1 MKLKFLFTTLLFF
14 SAFMPIFAEER
25 QAPPDAKKVE
35 LDYLRNRPKD
45 TTPEE
50 VNATCYYLNG
60 NLHIEF
66 ITPEGKAT
74 ATITHMDNGD
84 AISRTFLTFSPAT
97 ISIGTTPGIYEILLT
112 TSHGGKYRGY
122 LLIE

>member
-1 MKLKFLFTTLLFF
+1 M
-14 SAFMPIFAEER
+14 
-25 QAPPDAKKVE
+25 
-35 LDYLRNRPKD
+35 RPMN

-50 VNATCYYLNG
+50 VNATCYYING

-84 AISRTFLTFSPAT
+84 AISRTFLTFSPTT
-97 ISIGTTPGIYEILLT
+97 ITIGTAPGIYEILIDT
-112 TSHGGKYRGY
+112 TSGGKYLGY
-122 LLIE
+122 LTLE

>member
-1 MKLKFLFTTLLFF
+1 MKLKILLSLVLLF
-14 SAFMPIFAEER
+14 SASTMIFAEEHK
-25 QAPPDAKKVE
+25 PPDSKHVE
-35 LDYLRNRPKD
+35 LDYLRKRPKD

-50 VNATCYYLNG
+50 VNATCYYING

-84 AISRTFLTFSPAT
+84 AISRTFLTFSPTT
-97 ISIGTTPGIYEILLT
+97 ITIGTAIYEILIDT
-112 TSHGGKYRGY
+112 TSGGKYLGY
-122 LLIE
+122 LTLE

>member
-1 MKLKFLFTTLLFF
+1 MKLKILLSLVLLF
-14 SAFMPIFAEER
+14 SASTMIFAEEHK
-25 QAPPDAKKVE
+25 PPDSKHVE
-35 LDYLRNRPKD
+35 LDYLRKRPKD

-50 VNATCYYLNG
+50 VNATCYYING

-84 AISRTFLTFSPAT
+84 AISRTFTT
-97 ISIGTTPGIYEILLT
+97 ITIGTAPGIYEILIDT
-112 TSHGGKYRGY
+112 TSGGKYLGY
-122 LLIE
+122 LTLE

>member
-1 MKLKFLFTTLLFF
+1 MKLKILLSLVLLF
-14 SAFMPIFAEER
+14 SASTMIFAEEHK
-25 QAPPDAKKVE
+25 PPDSKHVE
-35 LDYLRNRPKD
+35 LDYLRKRPKD

-50 VNATCYYLNG
+50 VNATCYYING

-84 AISRTFLTFSPAT
+84 AISRTFLTFSPASIT
-97 ISIGTTPGIYEILLT
+97 IGTAPGIYDHRQLLVY
-112 TSHGGKYRGY
+112 K
-122 LLIE
+122 LIT

>member
-1 MKLKFLFTTLLFF
+1 MNPKVFIIAILLSLSSSILASESAPRGATGIIIESLK
-14 SAFMPIFAEER
+14 
-25 QAPPDAKKVE
+25 K
-35 LDYLRNRPKD
+35 RPKD

-74 ATITHMDNGD
+74 ATITHMDSGD

-97 ISIGTTPGIYEILLT
+97 ISIGTVPGLYEILIDT
-112 TSHGGKYRGY
+112 TSGGKYLGH
-122 LLIE
+122 LTID

>member
-1 MKLKFLFTTLLFF
+1 M
-14 SAFMPIFAEER
+14 IFAEEHK
-25 QAPPDAKKVE
+25 PPDGKQVE
-35 LDYLRNRPKD
+35 IESLRKRPKD

-50 VNATCYYLNG
+50 INATCYYLNG

-74 ATITHMDNGD
+74 ATITHMDSGD

-97 ISIGTTPGIYEILLT
+97 ITIGTTPGIYEILIDT
-112 TSHGGKYRGY
+112 TFGGKYRGY
-122 LLIE
+122 LAIE

>member
-1 MKLKFLFTTLLFF
+1 MKLKILLSLVLLF
-14 SAFMPIFAEER
+14 SASTMIFAEEHK
-25 QAPPDAKKVE
+25 PPDSKHVE
-35 LDYLRNRPKD
+35 LDYLRKRPKN

-50 VNATCYYLNG
+50 VNATCYYING

-84 AISRTFLTFSPAT
+84 AISRTFLTFSPTT
-97 ISIGTTPGIYEILLT
+97 ITIGTAPGIYEILIDT
-112 TSHGGKYRGY
+112 TSGGKYLGY
-122 LLIE
+122 LTLE